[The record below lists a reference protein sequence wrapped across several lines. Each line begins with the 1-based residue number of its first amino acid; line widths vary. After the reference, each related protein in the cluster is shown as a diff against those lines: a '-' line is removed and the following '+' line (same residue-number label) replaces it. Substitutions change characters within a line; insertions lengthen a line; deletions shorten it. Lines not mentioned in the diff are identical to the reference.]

1 MFTKWQASHGQFRCK
16 QPVKHDQS
24 AKVRPVMGLFKPDL
38 YRYLAIG
45 FAVGALFV
53 VSSKD
58 SSVGERIAHG
68 VVPVA
73 EAQAA
78 K

>member
-1 MFTKWQASHGQFRCK
+1 
-16 QPVKHDQS
+16 
-24 AKVRPVMGLFKPDL
+24 MGLFKPDL

-53 VSSKD
+53 ASSTD
-58 SSVGERIAHG
+58 ISVGERIAHG

-78 K
+78 R

>member
-1 MFTKWQASHGQFRCK
+1 
-16 QPVKHDQS
+16 
-24 AKVRPVMGLFKPDL
+24 MGLFKPEL

-53 VSSKD
+53 VSSMD
-58 SSVGERIAHG
+58 TSVGDRIADG

-78 K
+78 Q

>member
-1 MFTKWQASHGQFRCK
+1 MR
-16 QPVKHDQS
+16 
-24 AKVRPVMGLFKPDL
+24 LFKPDFT
-38 YRYLAIG
+38 RFFAIG

-53 VSSKD
+53 ASTSD
-58 SSVGERIAHG
+58 TSVGERIANG

-78 K
+78 R